1 MNLQNLIRLASAFMM
16 LVLPYASHAQE
27 TDVKE
32 AVGIGMAEGT
42 PDSASEQALAQ
53 ALRDAV
59 RKGAGVDVMSETKVE
74 NFQME
79 YDRILTASFGYVEK
93 YEITEQK
100 YDNKTQA
107 YTVKIK
113 AMVKKGAPGMDNVM
127 ALRLL
132 VKRVESPRVLVVC
145 DEKIVG
151 YENKTPLANDIISEM
166 AQKTGFQVLDKEAVD
181 TRSEKEARRDELLG
195 DDKSAKIKRS
205 GIATAY
211 DIIIT
216 GTVTGEIGAIEEP
229 FPDMKTRD
237 VSFGFNLKAIWADS
251 GETIAVVKLPAA
263 TFQAKGLDPVTLPNQ
278 LARKYLAKVLEGQ
291 DVELKDENAYKLF
304 RKIISKWI
312 TELDLGAKIRIEL
325 KQIDKKSLDDL
336 IAALQKNNSNIS
348 YVWLREFDSR
358 LFSVVEVETRL
369 TSAKLADEVEKYIG
383 KKYTLDQS
391 TKRNIRYI
399 PIIK

>member
-1 MNLQNLIRLASAFMM
+1 MKSLLSLLPLLLAISLLSTGLQ
-16 LVLPYASHAQE
+16 AQ
-27 TDVKE
+27 DAGGKE
-32 AVGIGMAEGT
+32 VTGIGIADGD

-59 RKGAGVDVMSETKVE
+59 RKGAGIDVMSETKVE
-74 NFQME
+74 NFQTD
-79 YDRILTASFGYVEK
+79 YDRVLTSSFGYVEK
-93 YEITEQK
+93 YEITGQN
-100 YDNKTQA
+100 YDSKAKT

-113 AMVKKGAPGMDNVM
+113 ALVTKGTPGMDNVM

-132 VKRVESPRVLVVC
+132 IKRVESPRVLVLC
-145 DEKIVG
+145 EEKIIG
-151 YENKTPLANDIISEM
+151 LDNKTPLANDIITEM
-166 AQKTGFQVLDKEAVD
+166 AQKNGFQVLDKEAVD

-195 DDKSAKIKRS
+195 DDRSAKVKRA

-229 FPDMKTRD
+229 FPDMKARD
-237 VSFGFNLKAIWADS
+237 ISLGFSLKAAWADS
-251 GETIAVVKLPAA
+251 GEMIAVAKLPAA

-278 LARKYLAKVLEGQ
+278 LARKYLAKILEGQ

-312 TELDLGAKIRIEL
+312 TELDLGAKIRVEL
-325 KQIDKKSLDDL
+325 KQIDKKSLDAL
-336 IAALQKNNSNIS
+336 IVSLQKSNSPIS

-358 LFSVVEVETRL
+358 LFSTIEVETRL
-369 TSAKLADEVEKYIG
+369 TSAKLADEITKNLGDKYV
-383 KKYTLDQS
+383 LDQS
-391 TKRNIRYI
+391 TRRNLRLI
-399 PIIK
+399 PK

>member
-1 MNLQNLIRLASAFMM
+1 MRLLNSTIMAALLFVFTLGIQLAAQNAENRE
-16 LVLPYASHAQE
+16 V
-27 TDVKE
+27 T
-32 AVGIGMAEGT
+32 GTGTAEGN

-59 RKGAGVDVMSETKVE
+59 RKGAGIDVMSETKVE
-74 NFQME
+74 NFQTE
-79 YDRILTASFGYVEK
+79 YDRVLTSSFGYVEK

-100 YDNKTQA
+100 YDNKVKT

-113 AMVKKGAPGMDNVM
+113 AVVKKGAPGMDNVM

-132 VKRVESPRVLVVC
+132 VKRVESPRVLVIC

-151 YENKTPLANDIISEM
+151 YESKSPLANDIISEM
-166 AQKTGFQVLDKEAVD
+166 AQKTGFQVLDKEAID

-205 GIATAY
+205 GIAAAY

-251 GETIAVVKLPAA
+251 GETIAVAKVPAA

-291 DVELKDENAYKLF
+291 DAELKDENAYKLF

-312 TELDLGAKIRIEL
+312 TELDLGAKIRLEV
-325 KQIDKKSLDDL
+325 KQIDKKTLDDL
-336 IAALQKNNSNIS
+336 IAALQKDNSNIS

-358 LFSVVEVETRL
+358 LFSVVDVETRL
-369 TSAKLADEVEKYIG
+369 TSAKLADEIGKYIG

-391 TKRNIRYI
+391 TKRNLRYI
-399 PIIK
+399 PLIK

>member
-1 MNLQNLIRLASAFMM
+1 MKSFNLPIMAAVFFLFVMGIQ
-16 LVLPYASHAQE
+16 LPGQDAE
-27 TDVKE
+27 NKE
-32 AVGIGMAEGT
+32 VTGVGTAEGN
-42 PDSASEQALAQ
+42 PDAASEQALAQ

-59 RKGAGVDVMSETKVE
+59 RKGAGVDVMGETKVE
-74 NFQME
+74 NFQTE
-79 YDRILTASFGYVEK
+79 YDRVLTSSFGYVEK

-100 YDNKTQA
+100 YDNKAKT

-113 AMVKKGAPGMDNVM
+113 AVVKKGTPGMDNVM
-127 ALRLL
+127 ALRLI
-132 VKRVESPRVLVVC
+132 VKRVESPRVLVAC
-145 DEKIVG
+145 DEKIIG
-151 YENKTPLANDIISEM
+151 LDNKSTLANDTLTEM
-166 AQKTGFQVLDKEAVD
+166 AQKSGFQVIDKEAVD
-181 TRSEKEARRDELLG
+181 IRSEKEARRDELLG
-195 DDKSAKIKRS
+195 DDKSAKVKRS
-205 GIATAY
+205 GIANQY

-237 VSFGFNLKAIWADS
+237 ISLGFNLKALWADS
-251 GETIAVVKLPAA
+251 GETIAVAKLPAA
-263 TFQAKGLDPVTLPNQ
+263 TYQAKGLDPVTLPNQ

-312 TELDLGAKIRIEL
+312 TELDLGAKIRVEL

-336 IAALQKNNSNIS
+336 IASLQGTSSIS

-369 TSAKLADEVEKYIG
+369 ASPKLADEIL
-383 KKYTLDQS
+383 KKLGTRYVLDQS
-391 TKRNIRYI
+391 TKRNLRFM
-399 PIIK
+399 PK

>member
-1 MNLQNLIRLASAFMM
+1 MKLTHLIRLVIMM
-16 LVLPYASHAQE
+16 LILPYAVQAQE
-27 TDVKE
+27 TEIKE
-32 AVGIGMAEGT
+32 AVGVGVAEGT

-59 RKGAGVDVMSETKVE
+59 RNGAGIDLMSETKVE
-74 NFQME
+74 NFQMG

-93 YEITEQK
+93 YDIIDQK
-100 YDNKTQA
+100 YDSKAQT

-132 VKRVESPRVLVVC
+132 VKRVESPRVLVIC
-145 DEKIVG
+145 DEKIIG
-151 YENKTPLANDIISEM
+151 YENRNSLANDIISEM

-181 TRSEKEARRDELLG
+181 TRSEKEAKRDELLG
-195 DDKSAKIKRS
+195 DDKSARVKRS

-211 DIIIT
+211 DIIIN

-251 GETIAVVKLPAA
+251 GETIAVAKLPAA

-312 TELDLGAKIRIEL
+312 TELDLGAKIRVEF
-325 KQIDKKSLDDL
+325 KQIDKKTLDDL
-336 IAALQKNNSNIS
+336 IAALQKNNSSIS

-358 LFSVVEVETRL
+358 LFSVVEIETRL
-369 TSAKLADEVEKYIG
+369 TAAKLADEVEKQIG
-383 KKYTLDQS
+383 KKYVLDQS
-391 TKRNIRYI
+391 TKRNLRYI
-399 PIIK
+399 PKIK

>member
-1 MNLQNLIRLASAFMM
+1 MKLSKLALLTS
-16 LVLPYASHAQE
+16 VLLMIGTPLLLPAQ
-27 TDVKE
+27 DVEIKE
-32 AVGIGMAEGT
+32 AVGVGTAEGN
-42 PDSASEQALAQ
+42 PDAASEQALAQ

-59 RKGAGVDVMSETKVE
+59 RKGAGVDVMSESKVE

-79 YDRILTASFGYVEK
+79 YDRVLTSSFGYIEK

-100 YDNKTQA
+100 YDTKSQT

-113 AMVKKGAPGMDNVM
+113 ASVKKGAPGMDNVM

-132 VKRVESPRVLVVC
+132 MKRVESPRVLVLC
-145 DEKIVG
+145 DEKIIG
-151 YENKTPLANDIISEM
+151 LENKNPLSNDIITEM
-166 AQKTGFQVLDKEAVD
+166 AQKNGFQVLDKEAVD

-195 DDKSAKIKRS
+195 DDKSAKVKRA
-205 GIATAY
+205 GIAAAY
-211 DIIIT
+211 DIVIT

-229 FPDMKTRD
+229 FPEMKTRD
-237 VSFGFNLKAIWADS
+237 ISLGFNLKAIWADS
-251 GETIAVVKLPAA
+251 AETIAVAKLPAA

-291 DVELKDENAYKLF
+291 DTELKDENAYKLF
-304 RKIISKWI
+304 RKIISKWV
-312 TELDLGAKIRIEL
+312 TELDLGAKIRVEI
-325 KQIDKKSLDDL
+325 KQIDKKSLDEL
-336 IAALQKNNSNIS
+336 IAVLQKNGSIS

-369 TSAKLADEVEKYIG
+369 TSSKLADEVDKTIG
-383 KKYTLDQS
+383 KKYSLDQS

-399 PIIK
+399 PK